1 MIQTQGASVSPSLPL
16 LDVQALVVGYSK
28 SAVLPAVSF
37 QLFPG
42 QVTSIV
48 GHNGSGKS
56 TLLKTLLGLNPKI
69 SGDILFQVD
78 ARIGYVPQREA
89 MDPIY
94 PVSVKDLVET
104 GRYGIRGV
112 GKRLTSKDHEVIE
125 TSLLATRASHLTRR
139 LFRTL
144 SGGEQQRVLLARALC
159 TEPHLLVL
167 DEPTASMD
175 EKGAKE
181 AMAMTLELAAQQKA
195 AILMVN
201 HFIDLVAEVSD
212 QVILLDRDHQSAKVG
227 KPSELLQ
234 GRGRIQS

>member
-1 MIQTQGASVSPSLPL
+1 MVNSQNPFQGQPLLTCEQLGIGYSVGNPILPL
-16 LDVQALVVGYSK
+16 I
-28 SAVLPAVSF
+28 SF
-37 QLFPG
+37 QIHAG

-56 TLLKTLLGLNPKI
+56 TLLKALLKLYPPL
-69 SGDILFQVD
+69 SGTIRFYKST
-78 ARIGYVPQREA
+78 RMGYVPQRES

-94 PVSVKDLVET
+94 PVRVMELVET
-104 GRYGIRGV
+104 GRYGMRGV
-112 GKRLTSKDHEVIE
+112 GQRLRSEDHSKI
-125 TSLLATRASHLTRR
+125 RAALESTGALHLQDR

-159 TEPHLLVL
+159 TEPDLLVL

-181 AMAMTLELAAQQKA
+181 VMDLTLKLARERGA

-201 HFIDLVAEVSD
+201 HFIELVTRISD
-212 QVILLDRDHQSAKVG
+212 QVIFLNRDQQMVKVG
-227 KPSELLQ
+227 TPQEIFEHRERLV
-234 GRGRIQS
+234 